1 MNYLHP
7 SIYGMKP
14 TKPPLFKGVIV
25 IQYMFNR
32 GIDRRPA
39 YSFIRESKEWAT
51 RTVTFGAVGHAYQPP
66 RKIFM
71 PNGQKPFDMSFDS
84 GDGGVNG
91 RIFRETYGP
100 VLADRQRGIP
110 PHLVF
115 SFYPTIRE
123 WIKEELSKS
132 SSSCQCNWL
141 FASFF

>member
-1 MNYLHP
+1 
-7 SIYGMKP
+7 
-14 TKPPLFKGVIV
+14 
-25 IQYMFNR
+25 MFNQ
-32 GIDRRPA
+32 GIDRQPA

-51 RTVTFGAVGHAYQPP
+51 RTVTFGAIGHAYQPP

-71 PNGQKPFDMSFDS
+71 PDGQKPFDMSFDS

-100 VLADRQRGIP
+100 ILADRKRGIP

-123 WIKEELSKS
+123 SIKKKRPGAYVIIKKNISALQQGAKKP
-132 SSSCQCNWL
+132 NNL
-141 FASFF
+141 GYTFI

>member
-1 MNYLHP
+1 MLNKRTTRYR
-7 SIYGMKP
+7 IN
-14 TKPPLFKGVIV
+14 FK
-25 IQYMFNR
+25 
-32 GIDRRPA
+32 
-39 YSFIRESKEWAT
+39 SKKWAKYA
-51 RTVTFGAVGHAYQPP
+51 VTFGAIGHAYQPP

-100 VLADRQRGIP
+100 LLSNAAKGIP

-123 WIKEELSKS
+123 WIKKERPGDYEIIINNISSLPKS
-132 SSSCQCNWL
+132 EKEY
-141 FASFF
+141 